1 MDRKAADSD
10 ILVIEDVAEI
20 LHYSVDAQDILA
32 PCLNRF

>member
-20 LHYSVDAQDILA
+20 LHYLVDGQDS
-32 PCLNRF
+32 